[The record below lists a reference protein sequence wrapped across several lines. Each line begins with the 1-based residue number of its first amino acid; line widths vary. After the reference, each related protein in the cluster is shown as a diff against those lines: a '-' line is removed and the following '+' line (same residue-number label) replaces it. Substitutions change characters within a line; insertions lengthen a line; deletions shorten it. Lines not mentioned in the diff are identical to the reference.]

1 MLLINHHLGAAAVA
15 VLQYDV
21 GWLVCVSNLE
31 RSCDVQLIVLPGVQS
46 RVLHFSLLFSSFGII
61 SHNTTR
67 NENVQASRACQSI
80 FFCYD

>member
-1 MLLINHHLGAAAVA
+1 MLLINHRLGAAAA
-15 VLQYDV
+15 VLQYD
-21 GWLVCVSNLE
+21 
-31 RSCDVQLIVLPGVQS
+31 VLPGVQS